1 VGRNGKGRTGRR
13 EPYQVDRD
21 NKAVELRRRHLTYQQ
36 IADELGMGNKTTA
49 YLAVK
54 RGLADSVQESND
66 EVRQQ
71 EADRLDELARR
82 ALRVIV
88 TPHYKVSGRF
98 VVKDPQTGKP
108 LIDDQPVLNGINT
121 LLKIMERRAE
131 LLGLNA
137 VLKVEVIT
145 TGMIDNEIA
154 RLSTELA
161 TRVRKN
167 GQEMPEILA
176 GEIVEDDRA

>member
-1 VGRNGKGRTGRR
+1 MTERKKGRRT
-13 EPYQVDRD
+13 PDQVIQD
-21 NKAVELRRRHLTYQQ
+21 NKAVELRRRHLTFDQ
-36 IADELGMGNKTTA
+36 IAVELGMKNRTSA
-49 YLAVK
+49 YHAVK
-54 RGLADSVQESND
+54 RGLADTVQESND

-82 ALRVIV
+82 VLRVIV

-98 VVKDPQTGKP
+98 VVKDADGKP
-108 LIDDQPVLNGINT
+108 LIDDQPVLNGVNT

-137 VLKVEVIT
+137 VVKVEVIT

-154 RLSTELA
+154 RLTNELA
-161 TRVRKN
+161 ARAGRRA
-167 GQEMPEILA
+167 GQEMPILLS
-176 GEIVEDDRA
+176 GEVEPDDR

>member
-1 VGRNGKGRTGRR
+1 MPERKRGRR
-13 EPYQVDRD
+13 TPDQVIQD
-21 NKAVELRRRHLTYQQ
+21 NKAVELRRRHLTFDQ
-36 IADELGMGNKTTA
+36 IAVELGMKNRTLA
-49 YLAVK
+49 YHAVK
-54 RGLADSVQESND
+54 RGLADTVQESND

-98 VVKDPQTGKP
+98 VVIDPETKKP
-108 LIDDQPVLNGINT
+108 LIDDGPVLNGINT

-137 VLKVEVIT
+137 VVKVEVIT

-154 RLSTELA
+154 RLSNELA
-161 TRVRKN
+161 ARAGRKA
-167 GQEMPEILA
+167 GQEMPVLLA
-176 GEIVEDDRA
+176 GEVEPDDE